1 MENGIQGSTRDH
13 TSVRIVD
20 EGIGLEA
27 LEKTMSK
34 KLCPRSPSWAAKCC
48 IFRVPPVLKRHK
60 PDAYEPDFISI
71 GPFHRGGKQFQHM
84 ENVKQWYLNNLLSRR
99 NLSLKHLIDH
109 IVELEQSAREFYA
122 EPLDHLSQN
131 DMVEMMILDGCFL
144 IELFRKYQSHQ
155 EDVDD
160 PIFRMDCMFQY
171 LCHDLLL
178 LENQLPWF
186 VLQHLYH
193 LTLDPYKSSPSL
205 TVLML
210 TAFTSQK
217 PLKHNCDSY
226 LGNLSLKHL
235 IDHIV
240 ELEQS
245 AREFYAEPLDHL
257 SQNDMVEMMILDGC
271 FLIELFRKYQS
282 HQEDVDD
289 PIFRMDCMFQY
300 LCHDLL
306 LLENQLPWFVLQ
318 HLYHLTLDPYKSSP
332 SLTVLMLT
340 AFTSQKPLKHNCD
353 SYLGYVYEEKHD
365 KNCKTLHIL
374 DLIRTSIVFPFQDH
388 RKEKEKEAK
397 EKKKNFPPATALS
410 EAGVKF
416 RSNTKAGSI
425 MNIEFEKG
433 VFCYFGYK
441 RGTFEIPH
449 LSIGELTD
457 PLFRNL
463 IAFEQCYHH
472 HSHEITSYA
481 FLMDKLIASS
491 KDMEFLCDKRII
503 DNWLSAEDG
512 AKYFSKLCNDT
523 VLKKFYYEALC
534 EEVNMHYKVKWY
546 RWLEKLNRDYFANPW
561 SVISLI
567 AAAILLALT
576 VVQTVYTIRG

>member
-1 MENGIQGSTRDH
+1 MMMENGIQGSTRDH
-13 TSVRIVD
+13 TSVLIVH
-20 EGIGLEA
+20 GGNGLEM
-27 LEKTMSK
+27 LEKTMRE

-48 IFRVPPVLKRHK
+48 IFRVPQVLRRHK

-109 IVELEQSAREFYA
+109 TVEIEQSAREFYA
-122 EPLDHLSQN
+122 EPLDHLSQS

-144 IELFRKYQSHQ
+144 IELFRKYLSHE

-193 LTLDPYKSSPSL
+193 LTLDPDKSSPSL

-217 PLKHNCDSY
+217 PLKHNCHSY
-226 LGNLSLKHL
+226 LEY
-235 IDHIV
+235 V
-240 ELEQS
+240 
-245 AREFYAEPLDHL
+245 
-257 SQNDMVEMMILDGC
+257 ND
-271 FLIELFRKYQS
+271 
-282 HQEDVDD
+282 
-289 PIFRMDCMFQY
+289 
-300 LCHDLL
+300 
-306 LLENQLPWFVLQ
+306 
-318 HLYHLTLDPYKSSP
+318 
-332 SLTVLMLT
+332 
-340 AFTSQKPLKHNCD
+340 
-353 SYLGYVYEEKHD
+353 EKHD

-388 RKEKEKEAK
+388 RKEKEEEEK
-397 EKKKNFPPATALS
+397 EKKKNVCRPKIRIRRRRKSNDELGTDMDSEFPPATALS

-416 RSNTKAGSI
+416 RSIPKAGSI

-463 IAFEQCYHH
+463 IAFEQCCHH

-491 KDMEFLCDKRII
+491 KDMEFLCDKQII

-523 VLKKFYYEALC
+523 VLKTFYYDALC
-534 EEVNMHYKVKWY
+534 EEVKKHYKVKWY

-561 SVISLI
+561 SVISVI

>member
-13 TSVRIVD
+13 TLVRIVD
-20 EGIGLEA
+20 GGIGLEA

-155 EDVDD
+155 EDVND

-226 LGNLSLKHL
+226 LG
-235 IDHIV
+235 
-240 ELEQS
+240 
-245 AREFYAEPLDHL
+245 P
-257 SQNDMVEMMILDGC
+257 
-271 FLIELFRKYQS
+271 
-282 HQEDVDD
+282 
-289 PIFRMDCMFQY
+289 
-300 LCHDLL
+300 
-306 LLENQLPWFVLQ
+306 
-318 HLYHLTLDPYKSSP
+318 
-332 SLTVLMLT
+332 
-340 AFTSQKPLKHNCD
+340 QK
-353 SYLGYVYEEKHD
+353 
-365 KNCKTLHIL
+365 
-374 DLIRTSIVFPFQDH
+374 R
-388 RKEKEKEAK
+388 KEKEAK
-397 EKKKNFPPATALS
+397 EKKKNVCRPKRRRRRKSNDQLDTDMDSEFPPATALS

-416 RSNTKAGSI
+416 QSNTKAGSI